1 MYRNIW
7 FIFILSLLNCH
18 GENKFQV
25 NDHMDDFNEIIEAVI
40 RYDTLKVFKNNKEN
54 DVINDYLK
62 KIPIVNPLKPHK
74 DSLAFVTPPGSKTL
88 DELFYFS
95 SADYKGFTDK
105 ESLYLLSQNSNP
117 DSLKIPSQLLS
128 KIKHL
133 NNKQISRQWEKG
145 NCVPYYTFK
154 IPIISKDRSKSYLEY
169 YYNCGGLCGYGK
181 GYFLERKNGKWNVT
195 QKWLVWIS

>member
-7 FIFILSLLNCH
+7 FIFILSLFNCH

-74 DSLAFVTPPGSKTL
+74 DSLALVTPPGSKTL

-133 NNKQISRQWEKG
+133 NNNRSVGSRKKG
-145 NCVPYYTFK
+145 IVCPTTHLKFQSFLKTGQN
-154 IPIISKDRSKSYLEY
+154 PIWNVITIVEDYVDTAKDI
-169 YYNCGGLCGYGK
+169 
-181 GYFLERKNGKWNVT
+181 FLSAKMENGTLPKNGW
-195 QKWLVWIS
+195 SG

>member
-1 MYRNIW
+1 
-7 FIFILSLLNCH
+7 
-18 GENKFQV
+18 
-25 NDHMDDFNEIIEAVI
+25 MDDFNKIIEVVI

-62 KIPIVNPLKPHK
+62 KTPIVNPLKPHK
-74 DSLAFVTPPGSKTL
+74 DSLALVIPPGSKTL

-133 NNKQISRQWEKG
+133 ITNRSAGSGKKAIVCPTRYLKFQSFLKTGQN
-145 NCVPYYTFK
+145 
-154 IPIISKDRSKSYLEY
+154 PI
-169 YYNCGGLCGYGK
+169 
-181 GYFLERKNGKWNVT
+181 
-195 QKWLVWIS
+195 